1 MGLSKLD
8 ELPDWARTLLDSAR
22 VAHLGFIDTNNQP
35 RVLPVSFALDSG
47 CFYTAVDHKPKRS
60 RTSELARVRY
70 LRCNPKAAL
79 TVDVYAEDWT
89 KLAWVQL
96 LCQVQ
101 ILDAPKLPTALQA
114 LKDKY
119 PQYLA
124 REPAG
129 PLIEGMP
136 ERVLHW
142 RASG

>member
-8 ELPDWARTLLDSAR
+8 ELPDWARALLDSAR
-22 VAHLGFIDTNNQP
+22 IAHLGFIDSNDQP

-60 RTSELARVRY
+60 RKSELARITY
-70 LRCNPKAAL
+70 LRRNPKAAL

-101 ILDAPKLPTALQA
+101 ILDAPQRPAALQA
-114 LKDKY
+114 LKAKY
-119 PQYLA
+119 PQYQTTT
-124 REPAG
+124 PAG
-129 PLIEGMP
+129 PLIEGLP
-136 ERVLHW
+136 DRALHW
-142 RASG
+142 QASG